1 MLSQIL
7 KLTRVHHYVKN
18 IAVFLPLFFSGQFLE
33 AFNSTD
39 FIKLL
44 ILFVAFCFTSS
55 IIYIVNDTVDVD
67 KDRLHPV
74 KRYRP
79 IASGFFSKKQ
89 ALIIAA
95 FLLLVVCTLLI
106 YLGEV
111 AWFIV
116 AYFILNLLYSF
127 KLKNIAI
134 IDVTCVSLGFLL
146 RILAGGF
153 AVAIAVSQWM
163 TIIVF
168 LLSMSIAF
176 AKRRDDL
183 TVTNNDGTVL
193 RKAQSGY
200 SLPFIDMAKS
210 ICFSITLIAYIMY
223 SISNEVI
230 ERLGTDKL
238 YTTSLFVFIGIMRYM
253 QISVVE
259 NKSGSPVKI
268 LAKDTFLQIVIL
280 CWIMLFTYFIYFN

>member
-1 MLSQIL
+1 MILQTL
-7 KLTRVHHYVKN
+7 KLIRIHHWVKN
-18 IAVFLPLFFSGQFLE
+18 IAVFLPVFFSGQFIE
-33 AFNSTD
+33 IFDDNS
-39 FIKLL
+39 IYKLV
-44 ILFVAFCFTSS
+44 ILFFAFCFASS
-55 IIYIVNDTVDVD
+55 IIYIINDSIDVD

-74 KRYRP
+74 KSLRP
-79 IASGFFSKKQ
+79 IASGFFTKKQ
-89 ALIIAA
+89 AFFIAGVFFIVLSYFL
-95 FLLLVVCTLLI
+95 FLLEDSIWFVVS
-106 YLGEV
+106 
-111 AWFIV
+111 
-116 AYFILNLLYSF
+116 YFILNILYSF

-153 AVAIAVSQWM
+153 AIGVIVSQWM

-183 TVTNNDGTVL
+183 TIKNDNTIL
-193 RKAQSGY
+193 RKSQSGY
-200 SLPFIDMAKS
+200 SIAFIDIAKG

-223 SISNEVI
+223 SISTEVI

-238 YTTSLFVFIGIMRYM
+238 YTTSLFVFIGIMRYL

-259 NKSGSPVKI
+259 NKSGSPIKI
-268 LAKDTFLQIVIL
+268 LSKDIFLQLVLL
-280 CWIMLFTYFIYFN
+280 CWILLFTYFIYF